1 MDARNEVIAKITNKA
16 RCMRKHAIQMC
27 LNAGPR
33 GVHIGPGFSIM
44 EITSTLYFGGVLKY
58 DSQNPTWPDR
68 DRFILS
74 KGHGVLGLYT
84 ALAEAGYF
92 PLEVLNSFNTK
103 ESPLAGHPSMNIN
116 LGIEASTG
124 SLGHGLSL
132 GLGIALSAKLNK
144 KSFDTY
150 VLVGDGES
158 NEGMIWEAAMS
169 AAHFKADNLIAIV
182 DYNKLQADG
191 LSRDIMEMGDMVGK
205 WKSFGW
211 AVAEV
216 DGHDAGQLLN
226 AFHKKNRPK
235 GKPYVVIANTTKG
248 KGVSTFEN
256 NKDWHHYRNFRPDQ
270 AEMALKEL
278 GFESC
283 KEDLYVGSK

>member
-1 MDARNEVIAKITNKA
+1 MIPKNEIITRITDKA
-16 RCMRKHAIQMC
+16 SLMRKHAIQMC

-44 EITSTLYFGGVLKY
+44 EIMATLYFGGILKY
-58 DSQNPTWPDR
+58 DSKNPTWPDR

-84 ALAEAGYF
+84 ALTEAGYF
-92 PLEVLNSFNTK
+92 SLDVLNSFDTE
-103 ESPLAGHPSMNIN
+103 ESPLAGHPSMNVNI
-116 LGIEASTG
+116 GIEASTG

-132 GLGIALSAKLNK
+132 GLGIALSAKLDK

-169 AAHFKADNLIAIV
+169 AAHFKADNLVVVV
-182 DYNKLQADG
+182 DHNKLQADG
-191 LSRDIMEMGDMVGK
+191 LSRDIMDMGDMVGK

-211 AVAEV
+211 AVKEV
-216 DGHDAGQLLN
+216 DGHDVEQLLN
-226 AFHKKNRPK
+226 AFHKKHRPK
-235 GKPYVVIANTTKG
+235 GKPYVIVANTTKG
-248 KGVSTFEN
+248 KGVSVFEN

-278 GFESC
+278 GFWPCE
-283 KEDLYVGSK
+283 EGQYVGDK